1 MPVWSAAKRSAA
13 PIRVRRGWAAYGA
26 GGMHVKGSPLTAVPP
41 APNGLPAWPLA
52 ALHIRGRRGEKAR
65 WKAHVAAVPPHSDR
79 FVTAWAGVGTS
90 LLHAGVGYAAW
101 PA

>member
-13 PIRVRRGWAAYGA
+13 PIRLRRARAAFGA
-26 GGMHVKGSPLTAVPP
+26 GGAHVNGSALTAVPP

-52 ALHIRGRRGEKAR
+52 ALHIRARRGEKAR
-65 WKAHVAAVPPHSDR
+65 RNVHVAAVPPHSDR
-79 FVTAWAGVGTS
+79 FVTAWAGGGAS